1 MRTTTVSNMPRT
13 PQRIQAG
20 KKEPR
25 MLNEGAREQPSA
37 GSNHSPYRIAMAAP
51 YLAGFA
57 DDCQFLFMSG
67 SLPVQQIAG
76 FIRQGS
82 QPGQQLCASGDV
94 GATRVGQGALRR
106 NHIDLAA

>member
-1 MRTTTVSNMPRT
+1 MPRT

-20 KKEPR
+20 KNEPR

-37 GSNHSPYRIAMAAP
+37 GSNHSQYRIAVAP
-51 YLAGFA
+51 RYLAALA

-82 QPGQQLCASGDV
+82 QPGQQLRAGGDV
-94 GATRVGQGALRR
+94 GAARVGQGALRR
-106 NHIDLAA
+106 DHIDLAA